1 MSQILESM
9 YNYFGIRKFKKCLQI
24 FDLLLL
30 KYLKNLKNQ
39 KTYELKNKEIELT
52 SNNFNS
58 IKNNLNDID
67 LEKEWVIVNE
77 NDLSVIV

>member
-1 MSQILESM
+1 M